1 MRIVFMIVLSGLLSA
16 CAADPIQR
24 QPQVQV
30 EAVTHRMSMQLQSQT
45 LNAQDRAA
53 VADFIYRLGAP
64 SALRV
69 VIETHNRRG
78 ADAVAAL
85 QQVLQQHAVYP
96 SQVSRRH
103 AAPAQ
108 DSGADLTLVVESYR
122 SVART
127 CQAGKSPS
135 RFGQRFV
142 GSDNF
147 GCANASALAQM
158 VANPRDLVIG
168 ESLDPME
175 GRKAV
180 AAMEGYYRGE
190 TPAQPRAPQS
200 ATTATS
206 GNQ

>member
-45 LNAQDRAA
+45 LNPQDRAA

-78 ADAVAAL
+78 GDAVGAL
-85 QQVLQQHAVYP
+85 QQVLQQRAVYP
-96 SQVSRRH
+96 SQVSSRY
-103 AAPAQ
+103 ATPAQ
-108 DSGADLTLVVESYR
+108 DDSADFTLVVESYR
-122 SVART
+122 SLAPT
-127 CQAGKSPS
+127 CHAGKEPS
-135 RFGQRFV
+135 RFAQRFV

-168 ESLDPME
+168 EALDPME

-180 AAMEGYYRGE
+180 TAMEAYYRAE
-190 TPAQPRAPQS
+190 APEAPRAPQS

-206 GNQ
+206 GDQ